1 MHLLTTPLQQRRA
14 RTIIIA
20 MKRLLLILAIVISA
34 APLCAETGCWYTAM
48 EPEYFTASG
57 TLFDDSKKGAASDT
71 LPLGTV
77 VELSNAVTGTSTITT
92 ITDTLP
98 ELPEGRT
105 IALTRAAAEDLRMMD
120 RGLGDIKVSIVR
132 EGTISR
138 EKNEDTGWYKYD
150 LGVFEDT
157 AQAAELYFRLIENG
171 LMPYATA
178 EDNGIRLEVRH
189 VLAYQMDETVNR
201 IALSGIEAGKAEA
214 EDNPYI

>member
-1 MHLLTTPLQQRRA
+1 
-14 RTIIIA
+14 
-20 MKRLLLILAIVISA
+20 
-34 APLCAETGCWYTAM
+34 
-48 EPEYFTASG
+48 
-57 TLFDDSKKGAASDT
+57 
-71 LPLGTV
+71 
-77 VELSNAVTGTSTITT
+77 
-92 ITDTLP
+92 
-98 ELPEGRT
+98 
-105 IALTRAAAEDLRMMD
+105 MMD

-178 EDNGIRLEVRH
+178 EDNGIRIEVRH
-189 VLAYQMDETVNR
+189 VMAYQMDETVNR